1 MSADFHAWAEEV
13 RRLHRALKALA
24 PQAAAVGVAPPSG
37 EEWFALVEHKLAP
50 QLEGE
55 PLLVV
60 AVVGGTNIGKSV
72 VFNHLA
78 GETASAVSPLAAGT
92 KHPVCLAPP
101 DFADQAVLDKLFDGF
116 SVRPWQAATDA
127 LADAPEHLLFWRAG
141 EHVPPRLLLLD
152 TPDID
157 SDAQVNWQ
165 RADQI
170 RQSSD
175 VLVAVLTQ
183 QKYNDAAVKQFFR
196 KAAEADKPVVVV
208 FNQCDLE
215 ADREYWP
222 EWLATFVNETGAQ
235 PELVYVIPYDRAAST
250 QLRLP
255 FYAVGCEGRQAPAE
269 ASSLREELARLH
281 FDAIKIRTFRGAI
294 DRVLDVE
301 RGAAAYLARL
311 QAASAEFAAAAK
323 TLSTA
328 DMARVHWPTVPS
340 GLLVEEIRAWWD
352 ARRSGWSRQVHG
364 FYRALGQGVAWPIRA
379 AWDAYHG
386 AERDPLAS
394 FRLREREAIL
404 EAVQK
409 LLEELERLAQIGN
422 DTLRPRLEKL
432 LGGGVRSKLIQRV
445 MAAHAELPA
454 LSDDYREFLRGEL
467 DRWSGD
473 NPRAVNWLRSLD
485 HVLALARPAI
495 TVSLAVSGWIVA
507 GDVVGHAAAQ
517 AVTHTATNLA
527 TEAAIAGGITGGGEA
542 VVSVTG
548 EGVSQAAARLFSRLQ
563 SKYAELRAQW
573 LAEWLERELLADL
586 LGELR
591 RGAEAPH
598 CAAVH
603 DVQRALAALRA
614 APRQPN

>member
-1 MSADFHAWAEEV
+1 MSIDYLAWAEQV
-13 RRLHRALKALA
+13 KRLYQALVALENA
-24 PQAAAVGVAPPSG
+24 AAAVGVAPPAG
-37 EEWFALVEHKLAP
+37 EEWYALLEHKLMA
-50 QLEGE
+50 QLDAE
-55 PLLVV
+55 PFLVV

-101 DFADQAVLDKLFDGF
+101 GFAEQATLEKLFDGF
-116 SVRPWQAATDA
+116 SVRPWHAAADA
-127 LADAPEHLLFWRAG
+127 LLEADEHFLFWRVGAN
-141 EHVPPRLLLLD
+141 VPSRLLLLD

-157 SDAQVNWQ
+157 SDAPVNWQ

-170 RQSSD
+170 RQAAD

-196 KAAEADKPVVVV
+196 KAAEADKPAVVV

-215 ADREYWP
+215 EDREYWP
-222 EWLATFVNETGAQ
+222 QWLDTFTSETGIQ
-235 PELVYVIPYDRAAST
+235 PELVYVLPYDRFAAA

-255 FYAVGCEGRQAPAE
+255 FYPVGAAGRETPGE

-294 DRVLDVE
+294 QRVLDADHGAPAYLTRLQTASGE
-301 RGAAAYLARL
+301 FASAAA
-311 QAASAEFAAAAK
+311 

-328 DMARVHWPTVPS
+328 DMARVSWPVVPS
-340 GLLVEEIRAWWD
+340 GLLVDEIRAWWD
-352 ARRSGWSRQVHG
+352 FNRSGWSRQVHG
-364 FYRALGQGVAWPIRA
+364 FYRAVGQGVMWPIRA
-379 AWDAYHG
+379 AWQSFHG
-386 AERDPLAS
+386 NDREPLQS
-394 FRLREREAIL
+394 FRTLERQAIL

-409 LLEELERLAQIGN
+409 LLDELDRLSQIGN

-432 LGGGVRSKLIQRV
+432 LGGASRQQLLQRV
-445 MAAHAELPA
+445 IMAHEQLPA

-467 DRWSGD
+467 NRWSKE
-473 NPRAVNWLRSLD
+473 NPRAISWLRSFD
-485 HVLALARPAI
+485 HVMAIARPAI

-517 AVTHTATNLA
+517 AVSHTATNLA
-527 TEAAIAGGITGGGEA
+527 AEAAIAGGIAGGGEA
-542 VVSVTG
+542 VVTVTG
-548 EGVSQAAARLFSRLQ
+548 EGVSQAAARLFRRLQ
-563 SKYAELRAQW
+563 DRYAELRAAW
-573 LAEWLERELLADL
+573 LAEWLERELLGGL

-591 RGAEAPH
+591 RGAEIPKSPAMQE
-598 CAAVH
+598 VR
-603 DVQRALAALRA
+603 RALSALRVT
-614 APRQPN
+614 PH

>member
-1 MSADFHAWAEEV
+1 MSVDFQAWADEV
-13 RRLHRALKALA
+13 KRLYRALGALA
-24 PQAAAVGVAPPSG
+24 PAAAAVGVAPPAG
-37 EEWFALVEHKLAP
+37 EEWFALLEHKLVA
-50 QLEGE
+50 QLDE
-55 PLLVV
+55 PFLVV

-101 DFADQAVLDKLFDGF
+101 GFADQAPLDKLFEGF
-116 SVRPWQAATDA
+116 SVRPWHSPDDA
-127 LADAPEHLLFWRAG
+127 LGEADEHRLFWRVGAN
-141 EHVPPRLLLLD
+141 VPPSLLLLD

-157 SDAQVNWQ
+157 SDAQVNWR

-175 VLVAVLTQ
+175 VLIAILTQ

-215 ADREYWP
+215 GDRDYWP
-222 EWLATFVNETGAQ
+222 QWLATFVEETGAQ

-250 QLRLP
+250 ELQLP
-255 FYAVGCEGRQAPAE
+255 FYAVGCEGRAPPGE

-294 DRVLDVE
+294 GRVLDVE
-301 RGAAAYLARL
+301 RGAAGYLARL

-328 DMARVHWPTVPS
+328 DMARVHWPTVPP
-340 GLLVEEIRAWWD
+340 GLLVDEIRSWWD
-352 ARRSGWSRQVHG
+352 SNRSAWSRQIHG
-364 FYRALGQGVAWPIRA
+364 FYRSLGQGVTWPIRA
-379 AWDAYHG
+379 AWQSFHG
-386 AERDPLAS
+386 PEKEPLQN
-394 FRLREREAIL
+394 FRVREREAIL

-409 LLEELERLAQIGN
+409 LLEELDRLAQIGN

-432 LGGGVRSKLIQRV
+432 LSGGSRKHLLDRV
-445 MAAHAELPA
+445 TEAHAAMPA

-467 DRWSGD
+467 NAWGRD
-473 NPRAVNWLRSLD
+473 NPRAVQWLRSLD
-485 HVLALARPAI
+485 HVMAFARPAI

-548 EGVSQAAARLFSRLQ
+548 EGVSQAAARL
-563 SKYAELRAQW
+563 
-573 LAEWLERELLADL
+573 
-586 LGELR
+586 
-591 RGAEAPH
+591 
-598 CAAVH
+598 
-603 DVQRALAALRA
+603 
-614 APRQPN
+614 